1 MSTPHPPHI
10 IATRDG
16 YRLVHQ
22 VRNESSWPNISD
34 LTLEVE
40 RMDAM
45 GELHWVFVNSWCLS
59 EQMIPLTSGT
69 ASFVALKML
78 LDPGRVVKSR

>member
-34 LTLEVE
+34 LTLEEE
-40 RMDAM
+40 RTDAM
-45 GELHWVFVNSWCLS
+45 GEKHWVFINSWCLGEHTPPLR
-59 EQMIPLTSGT
+59 EQDF
-69 ASFVALKML
+69 AHVALKML
-78 LDPGRVVKSR
+78 LDPGKVVKAR